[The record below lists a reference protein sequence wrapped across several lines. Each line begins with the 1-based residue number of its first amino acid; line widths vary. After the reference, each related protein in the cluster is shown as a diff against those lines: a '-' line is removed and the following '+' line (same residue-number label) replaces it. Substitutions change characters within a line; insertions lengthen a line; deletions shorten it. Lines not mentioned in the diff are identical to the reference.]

1 MMAVIET
8 LRVQGRAVTRELR
21 QNSLVIVLVAV
32 ALWLILVPLGQL
44 IISSFQSGTVTQP
57 GGWTLANYVTAYR
70 APITY
75 AALVNTLIYASAGTF
90 LSLAIA
96 VCFAWLIE
104 RTDLPWR
111 NAAWTLLLVPMAM
124 PGLLFAMGWI
134 FLLEPRIGL
143 INVGLRS
150 FLAFFGFGVDQGPLN
165 IHSLA
170 GLIFLDGL
178 RGVTTIF
185 LMIAG
190 AFRMMDPALEE
201 SARASGATGAMVMRR
216 ITWPLLLPAI
226 FAGGMYSFM
235 ASMDSFEVPMI
246 VGLPG
251 RIFVFSTLVYF
262 SAQGMYPPNY
272 GLAGAFAVSFLLI
285 SLFLVYLN
293 RRYVGHAEKYV
304 TITGKGYRPRVAA
317 LGRWRYPAFGLF
329 VIYASLTVLA
339 PLAMLVWT
347 SLLPFYQ
354 VPSISSVHAMTWNNY
369 VRIVQDPRNME
380 ATLHTL
386 AIATGAATAV
396 MVLSLAIAWVVTRT
410 RVAGRSLL
418 DGISFLPQ
426 AIPSVIIALALVYL
440 YARPPLSALPIFGS
454 IWIIILGLTA
464 SYLAFGTRTM
474 NGAVIQVGRELEE
487 AAEASGA
494 TRAQVLAGI
503 TLPLVLPAFAG
514 GWVWVAVH
522 ATRAFSIPLILSSAN
537 TEVLAVRLFN
547 LWESGDSTQ
556 ASALG
561 VMLIFVL
568 TLVMILGRWIGVRR
582 SSMDR

>member
-1 MMAVIET
+1 MMAVIKT
-8 LRVQGRAVTRELR
+8 LRGQGRPLNYELR
-21 QNSLVIVLVAV
+21 QNSLLIILVLV
-32 ALWLILVPLGQL
+32 ALWLILVPLVQL

-57 GGWTLANYVTAYR
+57 GNWTIANYVTAYR
-70 APITY
+70 ARITY
-75 AALVNTLIYASAGTF
+75 VALFNTLVYASTGTF
-90 LSLAIA
+90 FSLAIA
-96 VCFAWLIE
+96 LFFAWLIE

-150 FLAFFGFGVDQGPLN
+150 FLALFGFQLDQGPIN
-165 IHSLA
+165 IHTLA

-235 ASMDSFEVPMI
+235 TSMDSFEVPMI

-272 GLAGAFAVSFLLI
+272 GLAGAFAASFLLI
-285 SLFLVYLN
+285 SLVLVILN
-293 RRYVGHAEKYV
+293 RRYIGHTEKYA
-304 TITGKGYRPRVAA
+304 TISGKGYRPRVAA
-317 LGRWRYPAFGLF
+317 LGRWRYPAFALF
-329 VIYASLTVLA
+329 LVYALLTVFA
-339 PLAMLVWT
+339 PLGLLVWT
-347 SLLPFYQ
+347 SFLPFYQ
-354 VPSISSVHAMTWNNY
+354 TPSVGAVRGMSWNNY
-369 VRIVQDPRNME
+369 LQIVEEPRTLE
-380 ATLHTL
+380 AALNTI
-386 AIATGAATAV
+386 AIALATATAV

-410 RVAGRSLL
+410 KLRGRSLL

-464 SYLAFGTRTM
+464 SDLAFGTRTM
-474 NGAVIQVGRELEE
+474 NGAVIQVGKELEE

-494 TRAQVLAGI
+494 TRTQALLRI

-522 ATRAFSIPLILSSAN
+522 ATRAFSIPLILSSTD
-537 TEVLAVRLFN
+537 TEVIAVRLFD
-547 LWESGDSTQ
+547 LWEGGDSAQ

-561 VMLIFVL
+561 VTIIFVL
-568 TLVMILGRWIGVRR
+568 ALFMILGRWIVVRLR
-582 SSMDR
+582 PQ

>member
-1 MMAVIET
+1 MAVIET
-8 LRVQGRAVTRELR
+8 LRWQGRTLGRQLS
-21 QNSLVIVLVAV
+21 QNSLLIILVSI
-32 ALWLILVPLGQL
+32 ALWLILVPLVQL

-57 GGWTLANYVTAYR
+57 GDWTLANYVTAYR
-70 APITY
+70 ARITY
-75 AALVNTLIYASAGTF
+75 VALVNTLIYASTGTF
-90 LSLAIA
+90 FSLAIA
-96 VCFAWLIE
+96 LFFAWLVE

-111 NAAWTLLLVPMAM
+111 NVAWTLLLIPMAM

-143 INVGLRS
+143 INVGLRGL
-150 FLAFFGFGVDQGPLN
+150 LAVFGFEIDQGPLN
-165 IHSLA
+165 IHTLA

-201 SARASGATGAMVMRR
+201 SGRASGATGAMVMRR

-235 ASMDSFEVPMI
+235 TSMDSFEVPMI

-272 GLAGAFAVSFLLI
+272 GLAGAFAASFLLI
-285 SLFLVYLN
+285 SLLLVFLN
-293 RRYVGHAEKYV
+293 RRYVGDVEKYV

-329 VIYASLTVLA
+329 VIYALLTVFAPFGILA
-339 PLAMLVWT
+339 WT
-347 SLLPFYQ
+347 SFLPFYQ
-354 VPSISSVHAMTWNNY
+354 MPSVSSLHGITWNNY
-369 VRIVQDPRNME
+369 LRILEDPRTLE
-380 ATLHTL
+380 AALNTI
-386 AIATGAATAV
+386 AIALGAATAV
-396 MVLSLAIAWVVTRT
+396 MVLSFSIAWVVTRT
-410 RVAGRSLL
+410 KLRGRSLL

-426 AIPSVIIALALVYL
+426 AVPSVIVALALVYL

-454 IWIIILGLTA
+454 NWIIILGLTA

-474 NGAVIQVGRELEE
+474 NGAVIQVGKELEE

-494 TRAQVLAGI
+494 TRAQVLLRV

-514 GWVWVAVH
+514 GWIWVAVH
-522 ATRAFSIPLILSSAN
+522 ATRAFSIPLILSSTN
-537 TEVLAVRLFN
+537 TEVVAVRLFN
-547 LWESGDSTQ
+547 LWEAGDSAQ

-561 VMLIFVL
+561 VMLIFTL
-568 TLVMILGRWIGVRR
+568 TLFMILGRWIVVRLR
-582 SSMDR
+582 PQ